1 MCTLKKF
8 FLQKQAVTFRFHTLW
23 KMYKIW
29 KYFEKRQVI
38 DCVRLLHAINCW
50 RRPCLCMYIQK
61 WKNNSTLKWVNQ
73 LFIFWS
79 SEFRPPNYYS
89 IIKYVLD
96 MGLTYH
102 LSFDILLT
110 FLVWWLTFM
119 EIYVSHKPFFVCLEK
134 GINGRLKYK
143 ISRMFQWK

>member
-1 MCTLKKF
+1 MGKVITCEPRELSVSAKLNSLIPIYDLFPSHHRVCAHSRGFYCKNKLLPLDFT
-8 FLQKQAVTFRFHTLW
+8 RCE
-23 KMYKIW
+23 MYKIW

-38 DCVRLLHAINCW
+38 DCVRLLDAINCW

-110 FLVWWLTFM
+110 FLVW
-119 EIYVSHKPFFVCLEK
+119 
-134 GINGRLKYK
+134 
-143 ISRMFQWK
+143 